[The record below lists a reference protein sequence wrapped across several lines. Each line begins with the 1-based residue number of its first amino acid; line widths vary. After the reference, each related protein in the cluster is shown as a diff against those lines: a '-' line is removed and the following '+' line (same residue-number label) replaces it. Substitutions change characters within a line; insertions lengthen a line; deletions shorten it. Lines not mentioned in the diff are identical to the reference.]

1 MYTDAMRRAFHSIVA
16 PKNFGIALED
26 NDAWITIRLDAK
38 DLFHLS
44 HDDKIEALKYVNKV
58 KDALEQNGAIV
69 LVVRKPIGEENEKY
83 KKY

>member
-1 MYTDAMRRAFHSIVA
+1 MYTDAMRRAFHSIPA

-38 DLFHLS
+38 DLFPLS
-44 HDDKIEALKYVNKV
+44 HDEKIEALKYVNRV

-69 LVVRKPIGEENEKY
+69 LVVRNPLRDELDRT
-83 KKY
+83 

>member
-1 MYTDAMRRAFHSIVA
+1 MYTDAMRRAFHSIIP

-44 HDDKIEALKYVNKV
+44 HDDKIEALKYVNRV

-69 LVVRKPIGEENEKY
+69 LVVRNKMSDEI
-83 KKY
+83 